1 MEIKYFDA
9 FLKGW
14 ERMKQSLFS
23 KPFNIDKW
31 FAVGF
36 TAFLANLMSGGSTGS
51 GSNSFREKYNM
62 GHFDFS
68 EVFNF
73 PDTAYDWLSTHQFW
87 FWLVITGII
96 FVFTIII
103 LFTWLSSRGHF
114 MFLHNVVNNNSE
126 VKKPWNEY
134 KKEGDSLFLWRIVF
148 GIIVFFLAITI
159 VVYGFIFAKNT
170 YFGNTT
176 FSDKIVA
183 FISLVIIFGIISIIT
198 AYISLFL
205 KDFIVPVMYK
215 HRLTTTQAWNFFLP
229 TLKSNLFQFLLYG
242 IFILFL
248 WLVTIAV
255 IVVLGLATC
264 CIGFLLLAIP
274 YIGTVLL
281 LPVYY
286 TFRALSVEFLEQF
299 GDDYKLFPEEETFGE
314 EDTALQ

>member
-1 MEIKYFDA
+1 
-9 FLKGW
+9 
-14 ERMKQSLFS
+14 
-23 KPFNIDKW
+23 
-31 FAVGF
+31 
-36 TAFLANLMSGGSTGS
+36 
-51 GSNSFREKYNM
+51 
-62 GHFDFS
+62 
-68 EVFNF
+68 
-73 PDTAYDWLSTHQFW
+73 
-87 FWLVITGII
+87 
-96 FVFTIII
+96 
-103 LFTWLSSRGHF
+103 

-286 TFRALSVEFLEQF
+286 TFRALRVEFLEQF
-299 GDDYKLFPEEETFGE
+299 CDDYKLFPEEETFGE
-314 EDTALQ
+314 EDTTLQ